1 MASALRQAEQSR
13 QNALDAS
20 PRVLVVDDD
29 AGVRYTLRGALGDAG
44 GAVDEAVDEAADG
57 ATALVRLEPFRPDL
71 LVTDL
76 RMPGMDGLALLREV
90 KARRPEMPVVVA
102 TAEVRPPKILV

>member
-29 AGVRYTLRGALGDAG
+29 AGVRYTLRGALEDAG
-44 GAVDEAVDEAADG
+44 GAVDEAADG

-90 KARRPEMPVVVA
+90 KARRPEMPVVLV